1 MRRSLHLLVLFAC
14 LLALGLPA
22 AAPLQAAATPPAQSA
37 TPAPTDTPVVIARS
51 LPAAAKIAGG
61 TDTNPTPQ
69 ARAAQSPAVQKSGG
83 GGVSLASIVVGA
95 GLFVGSLSLGW
106 LLGKRL
112 KPRRFE

>member
-1 MRRSLHLLVLFAC
+1 V
-14 LLALGLPA
+14 
-22 AAPLQAAATPPAQSA
+22 
-37 TPAPTDTPVVIARS
+37 PTDTPVVIARS

-61 TDTNPTPQ
+61 TEIKPTPQ
-69 ARAAQSPAVQKSGG
+69 ARPVSAQVDPTPRGG
-83 GGVSLASIVVGA
+83 GGVPLTSIIIGM